1 MSTPFDQIWERI
13 VEHAGE
19 QFQTQAGLAFRYEI
33 VDGDRVRPSHSD
45 ISISRRE
52 LARYFAQVHGAS
64 TGKIA
69 ALSGGPS
76 FVWSILTDRR
86 ILDSRQS

>member
-1 MSTPFDQIWERI
+1 MSTPFDLVWGRI

-19 QFQTQAGLAFRYEI
+19 QFQTRAGRVFRYEI
-33 VDGDRVRPSHSD
+33 VDGDRIRTNLAD
-45 ISISRRE
+45 ISISRSE
-52 LARYFAQVHGAS
+52 LARYFDEINGAS

-76 FVWSILTDRR
+76 FVWSILGDPR
-86 ILDSRQS
+86 ILVTA